1 MRKQQIAALLMTMT
15 LFACNRSNIRSQK
28 DFKETKDSDVVIQLM
43 KLTDSIPD
51 TTVIKYGVRIFP
63 SKKMAKI
70 MTDKSKENLWY
81 KMDSSFYLQSGALK
95 VYASLT
101 EPIANGQKNNF
112 EYLLIFEK
120 TPRLNPNELKL
131 AFNDQYISHKTHYFQ
146 LNAQ

>member
-1 MRKQQIAALLMTMT
+1 MRTQQIAALLIIIT
-15 LFACNRSNIRSQK
+15 LFACNRSNIRSQN
-28 DFKETKDSDVVIQLM
+28 DFKETQDSDVVIQVM
-43 KLTDSIPD
+43 KLNDSIPD
-51 TTVIKYGVRIFP
+51 TSVLKYGVRIFP

-70 MTDKSKENLWY
+70 LTDKSKENLWY
-81 KMDSSFYLQSGALK
+81 KMDSSFYLQSGPLK

-101 EPIANGQKNNF
+101 EPISNGQKNNF

-120 TPRLNPNELKL
+120 TSRLSPNDLKL